1 MKEKYQEAV
10 RDFNI
15 WIKANTKSAYVLK
28 EEDVEKFINPIPYYE
43 PNAPTLKKKLNPG
56 FTVKSGKQ
64 ESFIQFLLFVR
75 RIQTIH
81 EGLRWFRRKSSMPGF
96 RPTRDKHIRYNKNKN
111 LRI

>member
-1 MKEKYQEAV
+1 M
-10 RDFNI
+10 
-15 WIKANTKSAYVLK
+15 
-28 EEDVEKFINPIPYYE
+28 EKFINPIPYYE

-81 EGLRWFRRKSSMPGF
+81 EGLRWFDIKRYGIEVDRRVVSANGKDVTIADQLLP
-96 RPTRDKHIRYNKNKN
+96 RDPRCAIQLPQEVINAGLPANPR
-111 LRI
+111 

>member
-1 MKEKYQEAV
+1 MKWA
-10 RDFNI
+10 
-15 WIKANTKSAYVLK
+15 
-28 EEDVEKFINPIPYYE
+28 
-43 PNAPTLKKKLNPG
+43 TLKKKLNPG

-81 EGLRWFRRKSSMPGF
+81 EGLRWFDIKRYGIEVDRRVVSANGKDVTIADQLLPRDPRCAIQLPQSSMPGF